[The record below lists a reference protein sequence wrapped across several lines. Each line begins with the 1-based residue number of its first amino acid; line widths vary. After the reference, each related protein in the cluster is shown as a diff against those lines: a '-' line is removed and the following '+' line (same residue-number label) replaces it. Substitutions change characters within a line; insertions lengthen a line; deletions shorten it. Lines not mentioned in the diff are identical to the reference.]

1 MVFEKP
7 LAKPVA
13 NWNVSR
19 DKLLFQEDS
28 PDSSNVVHIVKL
40 FLDKPAVVFK
50 FTLPAAREVRP
61 YELSG
66 ETK

>member
-7 LAKPVA
+7 LEKPVA

-28 PDSSNVVHIVKL
+28 ADSSNIVHLVKL

-61 YELSG
+61 YELKSS
-66 ETK
+66 TF